1 MIEKL
6 QQIYKNK
13 IIVNIKEFD
22 YNKYYYFYT
31 NNSLNE
37 IFGIEKTISDNEYHL
52 IKSTHIEKK
61 IYNNDKSLQYIYE
74 YLFEN
79 KPYPFK
85 NKKVKLL
92 IIDSEYK
99 DFKELLLSFYKEVE
113 VILIDNIYV
122 AFCIDSYNQEISNF
136 ITTLSDDLG
145 ISLKLHEGITISN
158 NMQGNTVLHYLG
170 IIKEFFTI
178 NEELYSDS
186 ATVMLTTKLNSLKEY
201 ISLIDEYIIT
211 PILKDSIIKD
221 IILTYFKNDLNVSK
235 TAKDL
240 YINRNSLLNKF
251 ELIYKET
258 GFNLQKFNHACAIH
272 LFVLY
277 KGNYK

>member
-31 NNSLNE
+31 NNTLNE
-37 IFGIEKTISDNEYHL
+37 VFGIEKTISDNEYHL

-61 IYNNDKSLQYIYE
+61 IYDNNGSLQNIYE

-85 NKKVKLL
+85 NKKAKLL
-92 IIDSEYK
+92 IIDSTYK

-113 VILIDNIYV
+113 LILIDNLYV
-122 AFCIDSYNQEISNF
+122 AFCFESYNSNISSF
-136 ITTLSDDLG
+136 ISTLSDDLG
-145 ISLKLHEGITISN
+145 INFKIHDGITFN
-158 NMQGNTVLHYLG
+158 NETKGSMIRNYLG
-170 IIKEFFTI
+170 IIKTFLNT
-178 NEELYSDS
+178 NEELYTDVAGILLSNNS
-186 ATVMLTTKLNSLKEY
+186 EIIKGYTTIIEECLLN
-201 ISLIDEYIIT
+201 
-211 PILKDSIIKD
+211 PILKDSITKD

-251 ELIYKET
+251 EYIYKET
-258 GFNLQKFNHACAIH
+258 GFNLQKFNHACAIY
-272 LFVLY
+272 LLILY
-277 KGNYK
+277 KGN